1 MADRSEVRFM
11 QDGRASVIIRAPHCS
26 KGTRLKTPA
35 PPRLQGERIVLRGF
49 TRTDRNALFALFSD
63 SRVTRYWSHH
73 AWTEITQAQRYLN
86 GIARGWRDG
95 SLQQWAIADLQTDQ
109 AIGSLTFYDIVPA
122 HARAGI
128 GYALQPDHWGKGLA
142 AEAVDLALRHAFGNL
157 GWMRIEADTDPD
169 NAASIRL
176 LERVGFQ
183 REGLARERYRLDMG
197 ELGQTQDSLLLGL
210 LKRDF
215 VPRG

>member
-1 MADRSEVRFM
+1 M
-11 QDGRASVIIRAPHCS
+11 QCGRASVIIRAPHCS
-26 KGTRLKTPA
+26 KGTRLKAPI

-49 TRTDRNALFALFSD
+49 TRADRNALFALFSD
-63 SRVTRYWSHH
+63 TRVTRYWSHH
-73 AWTEITQAQRYLN
+73 AWTEIAQAQRYLN

-109 AIGSLTFYDIVPA
+109 A
-122 HARAGI
+122 
-128 GYALQPDHWGKGLA
+128 LQPDHGGKGLA
-142 AEAVDLALRHAFGNL
+142 AEAVDLALRHAFDSL

-183 REGLARERYRLDMG
+183 REGIARERYRLDMG

-215 VPRG
+215 VPRGLDASGC